1 MSQYIFAYEILPFQI
16 DATLLFISSLF
27 RPPPP
32 LPLACRLAR
41 AIANLQSFSLAVD
54 PSFRHFHL
62 DASKEVQLIH
72 RLEFIR
78 RKLSCY
84 FPTKNSSASGIPDD

>member
-1 MSQYIFAYEILPFQI
+1 MELCCNILLHYEILPSQI
-16 DATLLFISSLF
+16 YPTLLFITSLL

-32 LPLACRLAR
+32 PSCRLAR
-41 AIANLQSFSLAVD
+41 AIANLQCFSLAVD

-62 DASKEVQLIH
+62 DASKEVELIH

-78 RKLSCY
+78 RRLC
-84 FPTKNSSASGIPDD
+84 FPH